1 MATHRLVILIFLAG
15 TLYGLV
21 RIFLRYPASSEM
33 VLLIPIFM
41 LGITTGAFLGYGCA
55 RWIKRNH
62 VEGLVYLTKTSLV
75 MFFVYFNILY
85 IVPMAIYWLNPIGFC
100 SAFEVTDRVHCVITF
115 LRFWLFMQI
124 SLLGFL
130 LVWGILYERRIG
142 HRLVYKVAT
151 SRAT

>member
-1 MATHRLVILIFLAG
+1 
-15 TLYGLV
+15 
-21 RIFLRYPASSEM
+21 
-33 VLLIPIFM
+33 
-41 LGITTGAFLGYGCA
+41 
-55 RWIKRNH
+55 
-62 VEGLVYLTKTSLV
+62 